1 MTASDGKNW
10 VIRKQPPG
18 HLLAGAHNVQREYTV
33 LAALKDSDVPVP
45 RTLLFC
51 NDPDILGTD
60 FYVMDFVNGR
70 IMEDTTLADEPPK
83 DRAAI
88 FKSLAETAAALH
100 RVNVNE
106 VGLERFGRP
115 TGFVQRQMKTWGGQ
129 YDAADKIVRDKA
141 LWAKASMEYRDDG
154 DVMPRLRKYLDSNVE
169 AEIAAEGEE
178 PVCIVHG
185 DYRIGNVII
194 HPTEP
199 RVVSLL
205 DWELC
210 TIGNPAADLAYFC
223 NNAFGPDGAKEQSS
237 GIPSEQAW
245 LSAYYQSVGRP
256 QVSDRFWAF
265 LKAFILFRSSAINHG
280 VFSRG
285 LSAPS
290 RGG

>member
-115 TGFVQRQMKTWGGQ
+115 QEHPRTLQ
-129 YDAADKIVRDKA
+129 KA
-141 LWAKASMEYRDDG
+141 TQF
-154 DVMPRLRKYLDSNVE
+154 
-169 AEIAAEGEE
+169 
-178 PVCIVHG
+178 
-185 DYRIGNVII
+185 RIDFLLFLLPLLAPKMVPKVINI
-194 HPTEP
+194 TQ
-199 RVVSLL
+199 
-205 DWELC
+205 
-210 TIGNPAADLAYFC
+210 N
-223 NNAFGPDGAKEQSS
+223 
-237 GIPSEQAW
+237 
-245 LSAYYQSVGRP
+245 
-256 QVSDRFWAF
+256 
-265 LKAFILFRSSAINHG
+265 LFRNTVPSRPL
-280 VFSRG
+280 FSR
-285 LSAPS
+285 
-290 RGG
+290 RF